1 MSIREPT
8 YSNITATATSDYGSI
23 STSPNWGSVGTSS
36 WSDKLTPDNN
46 KNIPVPEWVEKFDG
60 FSEEAY
66 ELGITPRTIVVQY
79 VPTTT
84 LGVGFT
90 MIHLVDS
97 KFGGRV
103 PMMDSMYKV
112 LHDSQGETISG
123 NEYTITEGGIIRG
136 AFGCPNVGILSTIV
150 ATLRSIYYEWVD
162 FPNETDYEMV
172 KKLQQARMKVIDMNH
187 QVNSKEIEK
196 GIEKY
201 RRKIQDAQE
210 SISKLEKELTSIY
223 EEAADALNLL
233 EEHGVDIS
241 ESDKWNERKMGD
253 GFAIEYPFK
262 IDDFTTPFK
271 LDDLTIS
278 YDPSKIL
285 NSSPTDWATI
295 ASRMCSVD
303 GTGGPCQIVFSDEE
317 SERIVRESL
326 TSGSNSIGV
335 SSAS

>member
-1 MSIREPT
+1 MSIRKPT
-8 YSNITATATSDYGSI
+8 YTNITTTGISD
-23 STSPNWGSVGTSS
+23 WGSSGTSS
-36 WSDKLTPDNN
+36 WFDKLTPDSN

-60 FSEEAY
+60 FREEAY
-66 ELGITPRTIVVQY
+66 ELETNPRTIVVQY
-79 VPTTT
+79 IPTTT

-112 LHDSQGETISG
+112 LHDAQHLDISG

-136 AFGCPNVGILSTIV
+136 AFGCPNVGIISSV
-150 ATLRSIYYEWVD
+150 GASLRSIYYEWVD
-162 FPNETDYEMV
+162 FPNETDYEVV
-172 KKLQQARMKVIDMNH
+172 KKLQQAREKVIAMNH
-187 QVNSKEIEK
+187 QANSNEIEK

-210 SISKLEKELTSIY
+210 SIAKLEKELTSIY

-241 ESDKWNERKMGD
+241 DSEKWQERELGE
-253 GFAIEYPFK
+253 GFSIEYPFN
-262 IDDFTTPFK
+262 

-278 YDPSKIL
+278 YDSSKIL
-285 NSSPTDWATI
+285 NPNPADWATVGSGI
-295 ASRMCSVD
+295 SSVN
-303 GTGGPCQIVFSDEE
+303 GTGIPCQIVFSNEE

-326 TSGSNSIGV
+326 TSCSSGIGT

>member
-1 MSIREPT
+1 MNIQIPT
-8 YSNITATATSDYGSI
+8 YSNITTSTSD
-23 STSPNWGSVGTSS
+23 WGSVGTST
-36 WSDKLTPDNN
+36 WFDKLTPDSN

-60 FSEEAY
+60 FRVEAY
-66 ELGITPRTIVVQY
+66 ELETVPRTIVVQY

-103 PMMDSMYKV
+103 PMMDSMYRV
-112 LHDSQGETISG
+112 LHDSQEETISG

-136 AFGCPNVGILSTIV
+136 AFGCPNVGILSSV
-150 ATLRSIYYEWVD
+150 GASLRRIYYDWVD

-172 KKLQQARMKVIDMNH
+172 KKLQQAREKVIAMNH
-187 QVNSKEIEK
+187 QANSKEIEN

-241 ESDKWNERKMGD
+241 DSEKWDDRKLAE
-253 GFAIEYPFK
+253 GFAVEYPFNL
-262 IDDFTTPFK
+262 DDLTTPFK
-271 LDDLTIS
+271 LDDLTVA
-278 YDPSKIL
+278 YDSSKIL
-285 NSSPTDWATI
+285 DPKSNSWVNI
-295 ASRMCSVD
+295 ASKMCSVA
-303 GTGGPCQIVFSDEE
+303 GNGRGISFSDDEA
-317 SERIVRESL
+317 ERIVRESL
-326 TSGSNSIGV
+326 VSCSNSIGI

>member
-8 YSNITATATSDYGSI
+8 YSNITTAVVSD
-23 STSPNWGSVGTSS
+23 WGSVGTST
-36 WSDKLTPDNN
+36 WFDKLTPDSN

-60 FSEEAY
+60 FREEAY
-66 ELGITPRTIVVQY
+66 ELETVPRTIVVQY

-112 LHDSQGETISG
+112 LHDMQREIVSG

-136 AFGCPNVGILSTIV
+136 AFGCPNVGILSSIG

-162 FPNETDYEMV
+162 FPNEKDYEVV
-172 KKLQQARMKVIDMNH
+172 KKLQQAREKVIAMNH
-187 QVNSKEIEK
+187 QANSKEIEK

-241 ESDKWNERKMGD
+241 DSEKWDDRKLAE
-253 GFAIEYPFK
+253 GFGVEYPFN
-262 IDDFTTPFK
+262 IDDLTTPMFK
-271 LDDLTIS
+271 LDDLAVS
-278 YDPSKIL
+278 YDSSKIL
-285 NSSPTDWATI
+285 DPKSNSWVNI
-295 ASRMCSVD
+295 ASKMCSVG
-303 GTGGPCQIVFSDEE
+303 GTGSGISFSDDEA
-317 SERIVRESL
+317 ERIVRESL
-326 TSGSNSIGV
+326 VSCSNSIGI

>member
-1 MSIREPT
+1 MSIRKPT
-8 YSNITATATSDYGSI
+8 YPSITTTSTNGC
-23 STSPNWGSVGTSS
+23 GSVGISS
-36 WSDKLTPDNN
+36 WSDKLTPESSQ
-46 KNIPVPEWVEKFDG
+46 NIPVPEWVEKFDG
-60 FSEEAY
+60 FREEAY
-66 ELGITPRTIVVQY
+66 ELDTVPRTIVVQY

-103 PMMDSMYKV
+103 PMMDSMYRV
-112 LHDSQGETISG
+112 LHDSQRVMLPGS
-123 NEYTITEGGIIRG
+123 EYTITEGGIIRG
-136 AFGCPNVGILSTIV
+136 AFGCPNVGILSGIGGS
-150 ATLRSIYYEWVD
+150 LRSIYYEWVD

-187 QVNSKEIEK
+187 QVKSRDIEK

-233 EEHGVDIS
+233 EEHGVDVS
-241 ESDKWNERKMGD
+241 DSDKWEERKLWNGFD
-253 GFAIEYPFK
+253 GGIEYPFN
-262 IDDFTTPFK
+262 PA
-271 LDDLTIS
+271 DLTIQ
-278 YDPSKIL
+278 YDSSKIL
-285 NSSPTDWATI
+285 NPNPDSWTNI
-295 ASRMCSVD
+295 ASGITVNDNAGS
-303 GTGGPCQIVFSDEE
+303 CQIVFTGDEMAK
-317 SERIVRESL
+317 IVNNSL
-326 TSGSNSIGV
+326 SAMGNNCIGT

>member
-1 MSIREPT
+1 MSIQVPT
-8 YSNITATATSDYGSI
+8 YSNITTPTSD
-23 STSPNWGSVGTSS
+23 WGSVGTSS
-36 WSDKLTPDNN
+36 WFDKLTPDSN
-46 KNIPVPEWVEKFDG
+46 KTIPVPEWVEKFDG

-66 ELGITPRTIVVQY
+66 ELETVPRTIVIQY

-103 PMMDSMYKV
+103 PMMDSMYRV
-112 LHDSQGETISG
+112 LHASQREVISG
-123 NEYTITEGGIIRG
+123 TEYTITEGGIIRG
-136 AFGCPNVGILSTIV
+136 AFGCPNVGIISSV
-150 ATLRSIYYEWVD
+150 GASLRSIYHEWVD

-172 KKLQQARMKVIDMNH
+172 KKLQQAREKVIAMNH
-187 QVNSKEIEK
+187 QANSKEIEK

-210 SISKLEKELTSIY
+210 SIAKLEKELTGIY

-233 EEHGVDIS
+233 EKHGVDVSDS
-241 ESDKWNERKMGD
+241 EKWKERELGE
-253 GFAIEYPFK
+253 GFNIKYPFNL
-262 IDDFTTPFK
+262 DDLTTPFK

-278 YDPSKIL
+278 YDSSKIL
-285 NSSPTDWATI
+285 NPNPAEWATV

-326 TSGSNSIGV
+326 VSCSSGIGT

>member
-1 MSIREPT
+1 MSIRKPT
-8 YSNITATATSDYGSI
+8 YSNITATGISDWGGSA
-23 STSPNWGSVGTSS
+23 GTSS
-36 WSDKLTPDNN
+36 WFDKLTPDSN
-46 KNIPVPEWVEKFDG
+46 KNIPVPEWAEKFDG

-66 ELGITPRTIVVQY
+66 ELETVPRTIVVQY
-79 VPTTT
+79 IPTTT

-112 LHDSQGETISG
+112 LHDAQHLDISG

-136 AFGCPNVGILSTIV
+136 AFGCPNVGIISSV
-150 ATLRSIYYEWVD
+150 GASLRSIYHDWVD

-187 QVNSKEIEK
+187 QMKSKEIEK

-201 RRKIQDAQE
+201 RRNIQESQE
-210 SISKLEKELTSIY
+210 SIAKLEKELTSIY

-241 ESDKWNERKMGD
+241 DSEKWQERELGE
-253 GFAIEYPFK
+253 GFSIEYPFN
-262 IDDFTTPFK
+262 

-278 YDPSKIL
+278 YDSSKIL
-285 NSSPTDWATI
+285 NPNPTGWAKVASSICANGISSPC
-295 ASRMCSVD
+295 R
-303 GTGGPCQIVFSDEE
+303 IVFSDDETAK
-317 SERIVRESL
+317 IVSDSL
-326 TSGSNSIGV
+326 SSKENNYIGTL
-335 SSAS
+335 SAS

>member
-1 MSIREPT
+1 MSIRTPT
-8 YSNITATATSDYGSI
+8 YSSITATATSDC
-23 STSPNWGSVGTSS
+23 GSVGTLS
-36 WSDKLTPDNN
+36 WSDKLTPDSN

-66 ELGITPRTIVVQY
+66 ELETNPRTIVVQY

-90 MIHLVDS
+90 MVHLVDS

-112 LHDSQGETISG
+112 LHDSQGETISCS
-123 NEYTITEGGIIRG
+123 EYTITEGGIIRG
-136 AFGCPNVGILSTIV
+136 AFGCPNIGILSTIG

-187 QVNSKEIEK
+187 QVKSKEIEK

-223 EEAADALNLL
+223 ENAADALNLL

-241 ESDKWNERKMGD
+241 ESDKWNDRKMGD
-253 GFAIEYPFK
+253 GFAIEYPFN
-262 IDDFTTPFK
+262 IN
-271 LDDLTIS
+271 DLTIS
-278 YDPSKIL
+278 YDSSKIL
-285 NSSPTDWATI
+285 NPNPKDWTNVV
-295 ASRMCSVD
+295 SRMSSVD
-303 GTGGPCQIVFSDEE
+303 GIGGTCQIVFSDEE

-326 TSGSNSIGV
+326 ASCSDGIGV

>member
-1 MSIREPT
+1 MNIQIPT
-8 YSNITATATSDYGSI
+8 YSNIATV
-23 STSPNWGSVGTSS
+23 TSPSDWGGLAGTAS
-36 WSDKLTPDNN
+36 WADKLTPDNN
-46 KNIPVPEWVEKFDG
+46 KSIPVPEWVEKFEG

-66 ELGITPRTIVVQY
+66 ELETVPRTIVVQY

-112 LHDSQGETISG
+112 LHDAQQESILG
-123 NEYTITEGGIIRG
+123 NGYTITEGGIIRG
-136 AFGCPNVGILSTIV
+136 AFGCPNIGIISSIG
-150 ATLRSIYYEWVD
+150 ASLRDIYYEWVD

-172 KKLQQARMKVIDMNH
+172 KKLQSAKMKVVAMNH
-187 QVNSKEIEK
+187 QANSKEIEK

-201 RRKIQDAQE
+201 RRKIQEAQE
-210 SISKLEKELTSIY
+210 SIAKLEKELTGIY

-233 EEHGVDIS
+233 EEHGVDVS
-241 ESDKWNERKMGD
+241 ESDKWDGRKLGE
-253 GFAIEYPFK
+253 GFAVEFPFNL
-262 IDDFTTPFK
+262 DDLTTPFK
-271 LDDLTIS
+271 LDDLTVA
-278 YDPSKIL
+278 YDSSKIL
-285 NSSPTDWATI
+285 NTNPDTWATS
-295 ASRMCSVD
+295 ASRMGSVD

-317 SERIVRESL
+317 SERIVRDSL
-326 TSGSNSIGV
+326 SSCCSSGIGV

>member
-1 MSIREPT
+1 MSIRIPT
-8 YSNITATATSDYGSI
+8 YPSITTI
-23 STSPNWGSVGTSS
+23 STSDCGSVGTSS
-36 WSDKLTPDNN
+36 WFDKLTPDNN
-46 KNIPVPEWVEKFDG
+46 KNIPVPDWVEKFDG
-60 FSEEAY
+60 FKEEAY
-66 ELGITPRTIVVQY
+66 ELETVPRTIVVQY
-79 VPTTT
+79 IPTTT

-112 LHDSQGETISG
+112 LHDSQMLTIPGS
-123 NEYTITEGGIIRG
+123 EYTITEGGIIRG
-136 AFGCPNVGILSTIV
+136 AFGCPNVGILSGIASTF
-150 ATLRSIYYEWVD
+150 RSIYYEWVD

-187 QVNSKEIEK
+187 QVKSRDIEK

-233 EEHGVDIS
+233 EEHGVDVS
-241 ESDKWNERKMGD
+241 ESDKWTDRKLGE
-253 GFAIEYPFK
+253 GFNIGYPFNM
-262 IDDFTTPFK
+262 
-271 LDDLTIS
+271 DDLTIQ
-278 YDPSKIL
+278 YDSSKTI
-285 NSSPTDWATI
+285 NPNTIDWAKV
-295 ASRMCSVD
+295 ASSICVD
-303 GTGGPCQIVFSDEE
+303 GTGNPCRIVFSDDETAK
-317 SERIVRESL
+317 IVSDSL
-326 TSGSNSIGV
+326 SSSGNNCIGT